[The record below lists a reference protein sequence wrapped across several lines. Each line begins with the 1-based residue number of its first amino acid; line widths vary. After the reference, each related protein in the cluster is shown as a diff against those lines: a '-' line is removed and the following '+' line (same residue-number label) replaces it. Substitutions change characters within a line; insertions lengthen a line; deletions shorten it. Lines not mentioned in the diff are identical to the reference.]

1 MGIFADWL
9 NRRRQKNF
17 IQTMS
22 LSDSKLLEFLGID
35 QTNTKAISEATYYTC
50 IRLLAETIG
59 KLPWHYYQDTDNGRI
74 RAKAT
79 DMSELLT
86 LRPNPYMTPSSFWQ
100 TTEQLCQEYG
110 NAFVW
115 VESEIVRRGRYGGDV
130 HWKNLWIMRPQDVT
144 IWIDDKGIFGE
155 QNALHYQYTNPNT
168 GESVMLDAS
177 EVLHF
182 KTWYSKDGG
191 ITGEPIRV
199 ILRET
204 IDTLGQSQKVLNN
217 QYKQGMTASM
227 VMQYT
232 GDLDDERIKKLQK
245 KFADKLTSPENAG
258 KVVPIPIGLQLQKLD
273 QTFADSQFYE
283 LKKYTAT
290 QIAAAFGIA
299 PVFLGIYEKASY
311 ASSEAQMLQFLVNTM
326 APRIKMY
333 EEEVNWKCLLQSE
346 RQAGFFY
353 RMNEGALL
361 RTDSKTQEEI
371 IVGYVNNGV
380 YTPNEARRLLQL
392 PDGEGGD
399 VLMCNGNYIP
409 ITQVG
414 AQYNN
419 SSVIDGG

>member
-155 QNALHYQYTNPNT
+155 QNALHYQYTNPNS
-168 GESVMLDAS
+168 GETVMLDAS

-191 ITGEPIRV
+191 ITGEPVRV
-199 ILRET
+199 ILRDT

-273 QTFADSQFYE
+273 QSFADSQFYE

-346 RQAGFFY
+346 RQAGFFLSH
-353 RMNEGALL
+353 E
-361 RTDSKTQEEI
+361 
-371 IVGYVNNGV
+371 
-380 YTPNEARRLLQL
+380 
-392 PDGEGGD
+392 
-399 VLMCNGNYIP
+399 
-409 ITQVG
+409 
-414 AQYNN
+414 
-419 SSVIDGG
+419 